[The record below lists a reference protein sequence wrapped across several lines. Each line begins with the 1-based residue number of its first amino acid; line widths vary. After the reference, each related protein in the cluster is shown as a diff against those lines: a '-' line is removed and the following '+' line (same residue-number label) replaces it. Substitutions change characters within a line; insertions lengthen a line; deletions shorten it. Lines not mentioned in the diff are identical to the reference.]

1 VAATPAPG
9 PVNGEQGSRS
19 PGRGAE
25 LNQRTRCVRRRLCE
39 RGSGS
44 PAVVGWKGGTA
55 AAAIVFVEASK
66 HVARAAS
73 PGARALAHGQAHAR
87 AHNPRSLT
95 RARRPYACCSPAPP
109 RVRAT
114 GTPTSTA
121 RLATATKPEDGL
133 AVGEESPPSRQAIAT
148 VRQSRSI
155 LCGCASAPPSCAT
168 PQPAQLAEAKVSHPP
183 HPFFFV
189 WMPVYL
195 LWCLCSGKDMDMRP
209 LCLRRRAAPRPCTAP
224 TDALAHRRSHSPSRL
239 LQRASAGPPS
249 MRCRLCAR
257 TSATPRIAPGT
268 TLRPAGL
275 RARAAVMVCAL
286 PPSCRSCPWA

>member
-1 VAATPAPG
+1 MAATPAPG

-73 PGARALAHGQAHAR
+73 PGARALAHGQAHTR

-133 AVGEESPPSRQAIAT
+133 ADGEESPPSRQAIAT
-148 VRQSRSI
+148 VSPSRSI

-189 WMPVYL
+189 WCPFTFCGAFVPARTWTCVLSVY
-195 LWCLCSGKDMDMRP
+195 GAVP
-209 LCLRRRAAPRPCTAP
+209 RRAHAPRPP
-224 TDALAHRRSHSPSRL
+224 TLLLTVAVILRLACCSGRLPVPPQCAVVSALGRPRRRGSPRGRPCAQRDYAH
-239 LQRASAGPPS
+239 
-249 MRCRLCAR
+249 
-257 TSATPRIAPGT
+257 
-268 TLRPAGL
+268 
-275 RARAAVMVCAL
+275 AL
-286 PPSCRSCPWA
+286 P